1 MFSAY
6 RYLLPPPLTNYRA
19 REGAAMTPFK
29 RPQMPGCRI
38 PQVKATCDRTR
49 ERRGRRRRAPRAD
62 GADPLSHS
70 THKPAVSHCRTRCAC
85 ARLPRIRDTS
95 RLTYDRRAHSTTR
108 CAFKRLVLGPRTY
121 PRLMLSRDRCLPTT
135 APLASALWRLVSD
148 L

>member
-1 MFSAY
+1 
-6 RYLLPPPLTNYRA
+6 
-19 REGAAMTPFK
+19 MTPFK
-29 RPQMPGCRI
+29 RRPQKMPGCRI

-49 ERRGRRRRAPRAD
+49 ERRGAPRRDRRRAPRAD

-108 CAFKRLVLGPRTY
+108 CAFKRLVPAHYRARTY